1 MSPIISILLAF
12 AALALAICV
21 PLLAGRALQRVR
33 TESLAPAPEF
43 IPVEP
48 VVEAPSRDPERLGF
62 EEAVARMLDRYPV
75 SMLDRSRLAGEIEH
89 HWQQHVAGVATW
101 ATAFAAVE
109 AWVRR
114 QTQIERPLT
123 QRQIQTLRDP
133 RPHVAG
139 SARRSAYLM
148 SRDEQLA
155 AAREERAHRQSEQ
168 RQILHPGDLAL
179 AANGDDETDA
189 AADRVAIA
197 GVRDLIEFRIKNPL
211 PGTLADRVQHW
222 ALRTNPALAG
232 VMDLIEDRNP
242 DPLPGTVAWLVQEW
256 AETRALQ
263 LVDDINAL
271 TATDKAA

>member
-1 MSPIISILLAF
+1 MSTLISILITF
-12 AALALAICV
+12 AALTLAICV

-33 TESLAPAPEF
+33 TESLAPAPDF
-43 IPVEP
+43 SPIEP
-48 VVEAPSRDPERLGF
+48 VVEAPSKDPERLGF

-101 ATAFAAVE
+101 ASAFAAVE

-133 RPHVAG
+133 RQVAG
-139 SARRSAYLM
+139 SARR
-148 SRDEQLA
+148 LA
-155 AAREERAHRQSEQ
+155 GTKGTVV
-168 RQILHPGDLAL
+168 L
-179 AANGDDETDA
+179 DETA
-189 AADRVAIA
+189 FASSETNPEAESDRVAIA

-232 VMDLIEDRNP
+232 VMDLIEGRNP